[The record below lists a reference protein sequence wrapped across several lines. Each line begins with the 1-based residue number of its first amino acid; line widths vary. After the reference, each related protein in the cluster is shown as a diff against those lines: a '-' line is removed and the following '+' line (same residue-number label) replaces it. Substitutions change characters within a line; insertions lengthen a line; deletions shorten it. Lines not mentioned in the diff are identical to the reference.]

1 MPKTKPINA
10 MGYNCINVLVQK
22 AINKVKT
29 KAKNRARE
37 NARNS
42 ANPQAN
48 RNHAMKWKL
57 DNPEKK
63 AAADKA
69 FFLKN
74 RTRRLELMKE
84 YNKNNRDALNQA
96 VKRREAK
103 RRQED
108 PVFVIVKRMRARL
121 GAFTRSKKVPK
132 QGHTFFLIATTPVGL
147 VDHLQAQA
155 PNEDV
160 KTMQTDHIFPLSKYS
175 IGSESAQS
183 MAMHKSNL
191 QPLTRKENKDKS
203 NKLPTKAMAAKVE
216 RWAWPPGITEDMLPD
231 IYPGWSTPL
240 RM

>member
-1 MPKTKPINA
+1 
-10 MGYNCINVLVQK
+10 
-22 AINKVKT
+22 
-29 KAKNRARE
+29 
-37 NARNS
+37 
-42 ANPQAN
+42 
-48 RNHAMKWKL
+48 MKWRL
-57 DNPEKK
+57 DNPKKK

-69 FFLKN
+69 YFLKN
-74 RTRRLELMKE
+74 KTRRLELMKE
-84 YNKNNRDALNQA
+84 YSKNNRDAINQA
-96 VKRREAK
+96 KKRREAK

-108 PVFVIVKRMRARL
+108 LVFVIVKRMRARL

-160 KTMQTDHIFPLSKYS
+160 KTMQADHIFPMDAYDVCDMEQQK
-175 IGSESAQS
+175 Q
-183 MAMHKSNL
+183 MMHFSNL
-191 QPLTRKENKDKS
+191 QPLSETENKNKS